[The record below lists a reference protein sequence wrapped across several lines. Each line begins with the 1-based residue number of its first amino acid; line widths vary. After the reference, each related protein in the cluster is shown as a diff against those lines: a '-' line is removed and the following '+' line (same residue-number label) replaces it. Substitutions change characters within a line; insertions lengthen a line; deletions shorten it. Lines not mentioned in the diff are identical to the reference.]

1 MVDQSHVQK
10 NIYVIRDANE
20 AVKQPSRI
28 LGEYG
33 RPKLNVKK
41 PTKAG
46 SIPNSVLAW
55 FWPTKVGHIK

>member
-1 MVDQSHVQK
+1 MYRKLYIYV
-10 NIYVIRDANE
+10 YVIRDANE
-20 AVKQPSRI
+20 VIKQPSMI

-33 RPKLNVKK
+33 RPKLNAKK

-55 FWPTKVGHIK
+55 FWPTKGGHIK